1 MAEVTYYIKIFIA
14 IIVLVNP
21 IEGIPLFLTRTNHF
35 TREQK
40 IAIAKKTSIAV
51 FIVLIVSLFFGRY
64 LLELFGISIPAFTFA
79 GGIIIFL
86 ISLEMVLGKT
96 GSGDKSIPTDSSS
109 DASDIAVVPLAIPL
123 LAGPGA
129 ISAMIL
135 YGSKSAGIWED
146 IILAVIAL
154 FIAMAVWLS
163 LNAATKME
171 KALNETG
178 IKVLTKISGL
188 LVAAIAVQLIFS
200 GLEQLIAIMNLN
212 K

>member
-51 FIVLIVSLFFGRY
+51 FIVLIVSLFLGRY
-64 LLELFGISIPAFTFA
+64 LLELFGIGIPAFTFA

-96 GSGDKSIPTDSSS
+96 SSGDKSIPNDPTPDGG
-109 DASDIAVVPLAIPL
+109 DIAVVPLAIPL

-129 ISAMIL
+129 ISGVIL
-135 YGSKSAGIWED
+135 YGSKSTGILED
-146 IILAVIAL
+146 IILAVIIL
-154 FIAMAVWLS
+154 LIGISVWFA

-178 IKVLTKISGL
+178 IKVMTKISGL

-200 GLEQLIAIMNLN
+200 GLEQLINSMNIN